1 MDAQDKSTL
10 IMTSVAG
17 LLILAIATFLGTSY
31 YLVKQDNTRVLNELA
46 ISEQNYTEKMAKCVT
61 DGYTFVVD
69 GIAVEAQLGKEDL
82 LALVCLVSSDLL
94 ANGTESWWH
103 KDKVRLL
110 PDDVYTCEL
119 ISIYLT
125 LCQG

>member
-1 MDAQDKSTL
+1 MSVKTQAHMYFDFNERQWQTMLYSGRFEYFFELFMRCTQTWKL
-10 IMTSVAG
+10 IEREFEKHA
-17 LLILAIATFLGTSY
+17 
-31 YLVKQDNTRVLNELA
+31 VK
-46 ISEQNYTEKMAKCVT
+46 
-61 DGYTFVVD
+61 
-69 GIAVEAQLGKEDL
+69 AQLGKEDL
-82 LALVCLVSSDLL
+82 LALVCLVNSDLL

-125 LCQG
+125 LCQ

>member
-1 MDAQDKSTL
+1 
-10 IMTSVAG
+10 MTPVESKEMIDNLNANCKYPAFR
-17 LLILAIATFLGTSY
+17 LYKEFEKHA
-31 YLVKQDNTRVLNELA
+31 VK
-46 ISEQNYTEKMAKCVT
+46 
-61 DGYTFVVD
+61 
-69 GIAVEAQLGKEDL
+69 AQLGKEDL
-82 LALVCLVSSDLL
+82 LALVCLVNSDLI

-125 LCQG
+125 LCQ